1 MLMRKETRKGS
12 SVGQQEFFVA
22 GPKEDPEFR
31 ILPAL
36 GEPAKPEREHR
47 IDRLITLSNIERG
60 VYQKYGFEPQG
71 IISKGLAVGSAIDY
85 FLIPANFIY
94 RYRAKY
100 CFPDDDDQFNSW
112 NMVDAFNKFFPTGF
126 PSERNKMIEF
136 LKKYRGSFMDR
147 NNPLN
152 PENPVLEKRGIRD
165 RLVPLWI
172 DIAKTFRI
180 DALKLQGI
188 IKKEDNSLVTSEE
201 TASSEGIMD
210 IAQRIVSER
219 FYSLIEDDQ
228 DYSYYAKPDFLIEYT
243 FEGKIFHIQVQ
254 PDYIKRLR
262 EERKSVKKRISKR
275 EKLGKRI
282 VVQRIIGDFKDIDK
296 TELVEGNG
304 PFIETMRLYNW
315 LLSEIGRRGRFH
327 KATWVKLS
335 SGQKRKTYIIPI
347 DATDVVSADKVEARL
362 TLLKASRDGMDLPM
376 PKITPI
382 TEAKARETL
391 EWALRNAA

>member
-1 MLMRKETRKGS
+1 MRRRVEAGP
-12 SVGQQEFFVA
+12 GQQEFLVA
-22 GPKEDPEFR
+22 GPREDPEFR

-36 GEPAKPEREHR
+36 GEPVKPEKEHR
-47 IDRLITLSNIERG
+47 IDRLITFSDIEKG
-60 VYQKYGFEPQG
+60 VYQKHGVEPRD
-71 IISKGLAVGSAIDY
+71 IISKGLAVGIAIDY

-136 LKKYRGSFMDR
+136 LEKYRNSFMGR

-165 RLVPLWI
+165 RLFPLWK
-172 DIAKTFRI
+172 DVAKTFRI
-180 DALKLQGI
+180 DSLNLQGI
-188 IKKEDNSLVTSEE
+188 MKKQNGSLVASEE
-201 TASSEGIMD
+201 TASAEGIMD

-228 DYSYYAKPDFLIEYT
+228 DYSYYAKPDFLIEYA
-243 FEGKIFHIQVQ
+243 FEGKTFHIQVQ

-262 EERKSVKKRISKR
+262 EERKSVKKRIAKG

-282 VVQRIIGDFKDIDK
+282 VVQRIVGDFKDSDK
-296 TELVEGNG
+296 AELEKGSG

-315 LLSEIGRRGRFH
+315 LLSEIGKRGRFH
-327 KATWVKLS
+327 KATWVRLPN
-335 SGQKRKTYIIPI
+335 GQKRKTYIIPI
-347 DATDVVSADKVEARL
+347 DATDVVSADKVEATL
-362 TLLKASRDGMDLPM
+362 TLLRAERESMNTPM
-376 PKITPI
+376 PKLTPI
-382 TEAKARETL
+382 TQAKAKETL
-391 EWALRNAA
+391 EWALRNAT

>member
-1 MLMRKETRKGS
+1 MRKRIEAGP
-12 SVGQQEFFVA
+12 GQQEFFVA
-22 GPKEDPEFR
+22 GPKEDSEFR

-36 GEPAKPEREHR
+36 GEPVKPEKEFR
-47 IDRLITLSNIERG
+47 IDRLITFSDIEKSI
-60 VYQKYGFEPQG
+60 YQKHGTTPRDL
-71 IISKGLAVGSAIDY
+71 ISKGLAVGSAIDY

-136 LKKYRGSFMDR
+136 LEKYRGSFMDR

-152 PENPVLEKRGIRD
+152 PEYPILEKKGIRD

-188 IKKEDNSLVTSEE
+188 MKKEDGSLVASEE

-228 DYSYYAKPDFLIEYT
+228 DYSYYAKPDFLIEYA

-262 EERKSVKKRISKR
+262 EERKSVKKRIAKG

-282 VVQRIIGDFKDIDK
+282 VVQRIVGDFKDSDVA
-296 TELVEGNG
+296 ELVEGTG
-304 PFIETMRLYNW
+304 PFIESMNLYENS
-315 LLSEIGRRGRFH
+315 LINIGTRGRFH
-327 KATWVKLS
+327 RTTWVRLPN
-335 SGQKRKTYIIPI
+335 GQKRKTYIIPV

-362 TLLKASRDGMDLPM
+362 TLLKASRDSMDLPM

-382 TEAKARETL
+382 TKERAKETL
-391 EWALRNAA
+391 EWALKNAI